1 MHLTNVAVQKQS
13 DNYDEERGGKYLIDK
28 LRLYLLSKYGE
39 ESTEKAFFDI
49 QELII
54 KTLIA
59 TSKVIS
65 NDKRCFELYGFDV
78 MLDANLK
85 PWLIEVNG
93 SPSMTANTPTDRRL
107 KTGLLDDTL
116 TIINL
121 EKMYLS
127 LEVD

>member
-39 ESTEKAFFDI
+39 EPTEKAFFEI

-65 NDKRCFELYGFDV
+65 NDKRCF
-78 MLDANLK
+78 
-85 PWLIEVNG
+85 
-93 SPSMTANTPTDRRL
+93 
-107 KTGLLDDTL
+107 
-116 TIINL
+116 
-121 EKMYLS
+121 
-127 LEVD
+127 

>member
-13 DNYDEERGGKYLIDK
+13 DNYDEERGGKYLMDK

-39 ESTEKAFFDI
+39 EQTEKAFFEI

-59 TSKVIS
+59 TSKIVS
-65 NDKRCFELYGFDV
+65 NDKRCFQLYGFDV
-78 MLDANLK
+78 MFDANLK
-85 PWLIEVNG
+85 PWLIEING
-93 SPSMTANTPTDRRL
+93 SPSMTANTAVDRAL

-116 TIINL
+116 TIINI
-121 EKMYLS
+121 
-127 LEVD
+127 